1 MGDKISPGANA
12 CFNDTNLAVAFNVTD
27 KVDFAARLDEQLQQI
42 ETVNVTEKFQLVLE
56 PLSNINSMLGT
67 LSDTALS
74 ALNQA
79 TNINSDFCPFQTHT
93 QRQHRN
99 GYSHRHMQTHNQLRD
114 RMNLLQEERGNKT
127 QLRTTG

>member
-1 MGDKISPGANA
+1 MGDKIAPGANA

-27 KVDFAARLDEQLQQI
+27 KVDFAEKLDEQLQQI

-93 QRQHRN
+93 QRQR
-99 GYSHRHMQTHNQLRD
+99 
-114 RMNLLQEERGNKT
+114 
-127 QLRTTG
+127 